1 MTLQRYE
8 EVPAVC
14 QNKDCPDYRSFELVD
29 VEDVKDDEEGKGYVI
44 CPTCKQKIIVE

>member
-14 QNKDCPDYRSFELVD
+14 QNKSCPYYRSFELVD
-29 VEDVKDDEEGKGYVI
+29 VNDVKDDEEGNGYII
-44 CPTCKQKIIVE
+44 CPECKQKISIE